1 MAWGYRF
8 LLCTSQHED
17 PPSKWPLMNS
27 HPNCSAPQNGAEEA
41 SASGHVAG
49 DPAVGAGGNA
59 PTVGGAR
66 DLASPVENGRGGVL
80 GVLWAFFGVG
90 VPV

>member
-8 LLCTSQHED
+8 LLCSSQHED

-27 HPNCSAPQNGAEEA
+27 HPNCSEPKNVSRAEEA

-66 DLASPVENGRGGVL
+66 DLASPVENGRGGVGSCGL
-80 GVLWAFFGVG
+80 SLEWVFL
-90 VPV
+90 